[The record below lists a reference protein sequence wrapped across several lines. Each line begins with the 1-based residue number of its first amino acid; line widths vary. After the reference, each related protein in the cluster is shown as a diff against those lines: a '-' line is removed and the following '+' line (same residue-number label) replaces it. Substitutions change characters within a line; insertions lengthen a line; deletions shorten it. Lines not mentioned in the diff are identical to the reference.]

1 MSAFVRYIRQRPTVI
16 LSWMLVST
24 VALAYGATL
33 RAEET
38 VEPVHGIAMHG
49 DLAYPADFE
58 HFAYANP
65 NAPKGGTLTLS
76 ALGSFDSFN
85 PFIIKG
91 QPAGSVGLIYETL
104 TVQSLDEPFSEYG
117 LLAESIE
124 MPEDRS
130 WVAFTLR
137 ENATW
142 HDGKPVTTDDVI
154 WSLETL
160 KEKGAPFYRFYYQN
174 VTKAEADGE
183 RRVKMTF
190 DGSVNRELPL
200 IIGQL
205 PILPKHYFEEQP
217 FEETSLKPPV
227 GSGPYKI
234 KSFEPG
240 RSIVYER
247 VEDYWGRDIPVNRG
261 RYNFDEVRYEYF
273 RDANVALEG
282 LKAGVYDIRAENSS
296 KNWATGYTGP
306 AVDNGLIIKEE
317 IARQSGTGMQSFAF
331 NLRRPKFQDPK
342 VRQALAYAFDFEWT
356 NKNLFYG
363 QYARTDSFFE
373 NSELASSGL
382 PGEDELALLE
392 PLRDQIPPEV
402 FTETYQP
409 PVTDGSGNAR
419 KNLRTALNLLK
430 EAGWTVQDGKLTSE
444 AGESL
449 DFEVLLVSPLF
460 ERITAPFA
468 KNLERLGIQVSIRT
482 IDPAQ
487 YQNRVEKF
495 DFDMIVGSWGQSL
508 SPGNEQ
514 RDFWGTEAAGREGSR
529 NYLGVQDPAIDALID
544 KVIQADSRE
553 ALVTATRALDRVL
566 LWNHLVIP
574 QFHST
579 VDRYAYWDKFERP
592 EIDPKN
598 GVDQFA
604 WWVNSGKEEEVIAA
618 QEELG
623 ESENATTQ

>member
-1 MSAFVRYIRQRPTVI
+1 MMRARLRPAFFCILMS
-16 LSWMLVST
+16 SS
-24 VALAYGATL
+24 LAAASFSLADETAT
-33 RAEET
+33 
-38 VEPVHGIAMHG
+38 PVHGIAMHG
-49 DLAYPADFE
+49 DLAYGADFE
-58 HFAYANP
+58 HFSYANP
-65 NAPKGGTLTLS
+65 DAPKGGSLTLS

-104 TVQSLDEPFSEYG
+104 TVRSLDEPFSEYG
-117 LLAESIE
+117 LLAESME

-130 WVAFTLR
+130 WVAFNLR
-137 ENATW
+137 ADASW
-142 HDGKPVTTDDVI
+142 HDGKPVTAEDVI

-160 KEKGAPFYRFYYQN
+160 KEKGSPFYRFYYQN

-200 IIGQL
+200 ILGQM
-205 PILPKHYFEEQP
+205 PVLPKHYYEDRAFD
-217 FEETSLKPPV
+217 ETTLEPPL
-227 GSGPYKI
+227 GSGPYRI

-240 RSIVYER
+240 RQIIYER
-247 VEDYWGRDIPVNRG
+247 VQDYWGQDIPVNRG

-282 LKAGVYDIRAENSS
+282 LKAGVYDIRVENSS

-306 AVDNGLIIKEE
+306 AIEDGLIVLEE
-317 IARQSGTGMQSFAF
+317 ISREAGTGMQSFAF
-331 NLRRPKFQDPK
+331 NLRRSKFQDPR
-342 VRQALAYAFDFEWT
+342 VRKALAFAFDFEWT
-356 NKNLFYG
+356 NENLFYG

-373 NSELASSGL
+373 NSELASSDL
-382 PGEDELALLE
+382 PDEAELALLE

-409 PVTDGSGNAR
+409 PSTDGSGNAR

-430 EAGWTVQDGKLTSE
+430 EAGWTVTNGKLANE
-444 AGESL
+444 AGENL

-468 KNLERLGIQVSIRT
+468 KNLERLGIEVSMRT

-487 YQNRVEKF
+487 YQNRLEKF
-495 DFDMIVGSWGQSL
+495 DFDVVVGSWGQSL

-514 RDFWGTEAAGREGSR
+514 RDFWGTDAATREGSR
-529 NYLGVQDPAIDALID
+529 NLLGVADPAIDALID
-544 KVIQADSRE
+544 AVIQADSRD
-553 ALVTATRALDRVL
+553 ALVAASRALDRVL
-566 LWNHLVIP
+566 LWNHFVIP
-574 QFHST
+574 QWHSA
-579 VDRYAYWDKFERP
+579 VDRYAYWNKFKRP
-592 EIDPKN
+592 ENDPKF
-598 GVDQFA
+598 GVDQFS
-604 WWVNSGKEEEVIAA
+604 WWVDSGKENEVAAA
-618 QEELG
+618 QEDA
-623 ESENATTQ
+623 SDDATTE